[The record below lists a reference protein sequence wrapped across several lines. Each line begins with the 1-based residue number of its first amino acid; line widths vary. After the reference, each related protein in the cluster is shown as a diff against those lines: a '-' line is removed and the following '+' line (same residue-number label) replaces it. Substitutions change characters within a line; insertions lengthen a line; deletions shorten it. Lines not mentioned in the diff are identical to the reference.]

1 MYACLDC
8 FRGFREPRYELP
20 NRAIM
25 TMDDNELRKHV
36 ITRCP
41 HCGSTK
47 VERVETTGDSNQ

>member
-8 FRGFREPRYELP
+8 HRGCRDPRWELP

-25 TMDDNELRKHV
+25 TMDDDELRKHV
-36 ITRCP
+36 IAKCP

-47 VERVETTGDSNQ
+47 IERVETTGNP